1 MYIKGDCICE
11 LIQNPDMTLE
21 IPILSFK
28 NAKAWETY
36 LSKINGNS
44 NGVWL
49 QLAKKSSGMTSVTY
63 SEALDVALCC
73 GWIDGQKKAFDEST
87 WLQKFTPR
95 GARSIWSRINREK
108 ALELIQCGRMKP
120 AGMQAIEKA
129 KADGRWASAYDSQK
143 SATVPTDFQAEL
155 VAHPD
160 ANSFFSTL
168 DSGNRYA
175 ILFRIQTAKKPET
188 RSRRIQEFIAMLE
201 RKEKI
206 HP

>member
-1 MYIKGDCICE
+1 
-11 LIQNPDMTLE
+11 MTLE
-21 IPILSFK
+21 IPTLLFK
-28 NAKAWETY
+28 NAKAWETF
-36 LSKINGNS
+36 LAKNSGTS
-44 NGVWL
+44 NGIWL
-49 QLAKKSSGMTSVTY
+49 QLAKKASGTTSVTY
-63 SEALDVALCC
+63 SEALDIALCH
-73 GWIDGQKKAFDEST
+73 GWIDGQKKAFDESF

-108 ALELIQCGRMKP
+108 ALELIQSGRMKP
-120 AGMQAIEKA
+120 AGLLAIETA
-129 KADGRWASAYDSQK
+129 KANGRWAAAYDSQK
-143 SATVPTDFQAEL
+143 SATVPVDFQAEL
-155 VAHPD
+155 DAHPD
-160 ANSFFSTL
+160 ANTFFSTL

>member
-1 MYIKGDCICE
+1 MTVE
-11 LIQNPDMTLE
+11 LPT
-21 IPILSFK
+21 LSFK
-28 NAKAWETY
+28 NGKAWESF
-36 LSKINGNS
+36 LSKHNGKS

-49 QLAKKSSGMTSVTY
+49 QLAKKSSGTTSLTY
-63 SEALDVALCC
+63 SEALDVALCH
-73 GWIDGQKKAFDEST
+73 GWIDGQKKAFDESF

-108 ALELIQCGRMKP
+108 ALELIQSGRMKP
-120 AGMQAIEKA
+120 AGLLAIETA
-129 KADGRWASAYDSQK
+129 KANGRWAAAYDSQK
-143 SATVPTDFQAEL
+143 SATVPADFQAEL
-155 VAHPD
+155 DAYPD
-160 ANSFFSTL
+160 AHTFFSTL
-168 DSGNRYA
+168 NSANRYA